1 MTVIGSS
8 RPLILGS
15 ASPWR
20 RKELE
25 AIGLPFI
32 VMTADIDEKA
42 IRHPDPAVLTWHI
55 AAAKAAALL
64 GRIAE
69 PSLLI
74 TCDQV
79 AVFRGEIREKPCC
92 AEQARR
98 WLAEYGVGEEP
109 VSTVTTVVVTDT
121 ATRRSCHATDVAKAW
136 FEPLP
141 AKAVELAL
149 ARGDVLH
156 SCGAFTIDDP
166 DLGPFVSMVE
176 GDGDEAEISS
186 SISGLP
192 RARTLALL
200 QRAADWLR

>member
-1 MTVIGSS
+1 MRSLKHEFHESVVHIGRPECHLRLLDSHSS
-8 RPLILGS
+8 VFMPRNLLS
-15 ASPWR
+15 EHSR
-20 RKELE
+20 QRVRHCTQFLE
-25 AIGLPFI
+25 
-32 VMTADIDEKA
+32 
-42 IRHPDPAVLTWHI
+42 
-55 AAAKAAALL
+55 
-64 GRIAE
+64 GRQ
-69 PSLLI
+69 SSN
-74 TCDQV
+74 
-79 AVFRGEIREKPCC
+79 G
-92 AEQARR
+92 
-98 WLAEYGVGEEP
+98 
-109 VSTVTTVVVTDT
+109 
-121 ATRRSCHATDVAKAW
+121 VAKAW